1 MYIYL
6 IYYTTIYNN
15 CNNLICLA
23 NNNYPQMDNP
33 PPYAPP
39 EGPYY
44 MADVPYGVPPPGYYG
59 WMPSTAAFPNAPPRN
74 YLFIHNT
81 VDPAHIKQLAI

>member
-1 MYIYL
+1 
-6 IYYTTIYNN
+6 
-15 CNNLICLA
+15 
-23 NNNYPQMDNP
+23 MDNP

-59 WMPSTAAFPNAPPRN
+59 WMPSTAAFPDAPPRKYIIYFYEPIQWN
-74 YLFIHNT
+74 LLNCIQYGYLHFK
-81 VDPAHIKQLAI
+81 HISLLYQPIKRKY

>member
-1 MYIYL
+1 
-6 IYYTTIYNN
+6 
-15 CNNLICLA
+15 
-23 NNNYPQMDNP
+23 MDTP

-59 WMPSTAAFPNAPPRN
+59 WMPSTAAFPDAPPRN
-74 YLFIHNT
+74 YIFNIYC
-81 VDPAHIKQLAI
+81 